1 MQRKVLVVGIIV
13 LLMTIGFSGCFE
25 SGTNGDGNAD
35 GQDDEEV
42 EDDSGENGGDTTDE
56 TEDNEE
62 NEVKDCTIPPS
73 ITSLIYDNDKF
84 DVYNL
89 VVETWGIKDSVEEK
103 LGNGFVSLPG
113 SYDSGRYYIN
123 GTFKNIAGY
132 ELERVDVKITFY
144 DVNDEP
150 LIGSGTTHYRIDGP
164 MGSIC
169 AGCKIFFNTGIN
181 SATSQW
187 GRYHHMTITITVIE

>member
-1 MQRKVLVVGIIV
+1 MKRKVLGIGIIV
-13 LLMTIGFSGCFE
+13 LLITIGLSGCNE
-25 SGTNGDGNAD
+25 SGTNGDENAD
-35 GQDDEEV
+35 DQDGEEV
-42 EDDSGENGGDTTDE
+42 EDDSGK
-56 TEDNEE
+56 
-62 NEVKDCTIPPS
+62 NEVKDYTIPPS

-103 LGNGFVSLPG
+103 LGDGFVSLPA

-123 GTFKNIAGY
+123 GTFENIAGY
-132 ELERVDVKITFY
+132 ELERVDIKITYY
-144 DVNDEP
+144 DVNDES

-169 AGCKIFFNTGIN
+169 TGCKIFFNTGIN

-187 GRYHHMTITITVIE
+187 ERYHHMAITITVIE